1 LRQRGMLTLEEMG
14 KRLGIGTDQVK
25 AWRSAGLLHAY
36 LCNDKNEY
44 LYEDP
49 GPTPPRVGRGAKLP
63 RKSQISENTSHHA
76 SEVQCEA

>member
-1 LRQRGMLTLEEMG
+1 MLTLQEMG
-14 KRLGIGTDQVK
+14 KRLGICADQVK
-25 AWRSAGLLHAY
+25 AWRAAALLRAH

-49 GPTPPRVGRGAKLP
+49 GPDPPRVGRGAKLP
-63 RKSQISENTSHHA
+63 RKGQIGENTSHRA